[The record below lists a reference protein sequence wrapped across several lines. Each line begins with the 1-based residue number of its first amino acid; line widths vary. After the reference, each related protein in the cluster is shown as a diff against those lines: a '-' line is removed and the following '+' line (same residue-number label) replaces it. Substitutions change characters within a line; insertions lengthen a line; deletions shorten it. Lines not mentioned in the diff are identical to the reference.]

1 MQKLKGRSKYVIGA
15 CLLFSAFSIGIVV
28 GKLVDFKYFKVDKS
42 VNIIDVVSV
51 AVTIF
56 AAYIVTKVLDKE
68 KQDNRTE
75 KDLIIKRTEDIYQ
88 LIDESNSKVI
98 VGAIKYQEAASH
110 FKRISVSL
118 NCIYRIIANTK
129 IEINEQLKKDIFGNI
144 KKLRDLLTNTPKI
157 SETDIHNSNLSNEV
171 KDSIV
176 HLTQNRIVEI
186 ETEYDKL
193 RDNILLLQL
202 VVNKA

>member
-1 MQKLKGRSKYVIGA
+1 MQILKGKSKYFVGF
-15 CLLFSAFSIGIVV
+15 CLLIAAFALGVVV
-28 GKLVDFKYFKVDKS
+28 GKLFNISYFKVDENI
-42 VNIIDVVSV
+42 NIIDVISV

-88 LIDESNSKVI
+88 LIDDSNNKVNT
-98 VGAIKYQEAASH
+98 GAINYQEAASH
-110 FKRISVSL
+110 FKRINVSL
-118 NCIYRIIANTK
+118 NCIYRILTNTK
-129 IEINEQLKKDIFGNI
+129 IGLDETHKKNIIGNT
-144 KKLRDLLTNTPKI
+144 KKLRDLLTDTPKI
-157 SETDIHNSNLSNEV
+157 SEAEIQISNLPNEV

-176 HLTQNRIVEI
+176 HLTQNRILEI

-202 VVNKA
+202 AINKA

>member
-1 MQKLKGRSKYVIGA
+1 MQKLKGKSNYVIGV
-15 CLLFSAFSIGIVV
+15 CLLFATFSIGIVV
-28 GKLVDFKYFKVDKS
+28 GKLVDFKYFKVDNNI
-42 VNIIDVVSV
+42 NIIDVISV
-51 AVTIF
+51 AVTVF

-68 KQDNRTE
+68 KQDNRNE

-88 LIDESNSKVI
+88 LIDDSNNKVI
-98 VGAIKYQEAASH
+98 IGAIKYQEAASH
-110 FKRISVSL
+110 FKRINVSL
-118 NCIYRIIANTK
+118 NCIYRIMTNTK
-129 IEINEQLKKDIFGNI
+129 IETNDQLKKDIFSNT
-144 KKLRDLLTNTPKI
+144 KKIRDLLTDTPKI
-157 SETDIHNSNLSNEV
+157 SETDIQNSNLPNEV

-202 VVNKA
+202 TINKA

>member
-1 MQKLKGRSKYVIGA
+1 MRKLKGKSKYFIWGG
-15 CLLFSAFSIGIVV
+15 LLLASFATGIVV
-28 GKLVDFKYFKVDKS
+28 GKLFDFKYFKVDS
-42 VNIIDVVSV
+42 YINVVDVISV
-51 AVTIF
+51 AVTMF

-88 LIDESNSKVI
+88 LIDDSNNKVI
-98 VGAIKYQEAASH
+98 TGAIKYQEAASH
-110 FKRISVSL
+110 FKRINVSL
-118 NCIYRIIANTK
+118 NCIYRIMLNTR
-129 IEINEQLKKDIFGNI
+129 IETNDQLKKDILGNT
-144 KKLRDLLTNTPKI
+144 KKLRNLLTDTPKI
-157 SETDIHNSNLSNEV
+157 SETDIQNSNLPNEV

-202 VVNKA
+202 TINKA

>member
-1 MQKLKGRSKYVIGA
+1 MQKLKGKSKYVIGA
-15 CLLFSAFSIGIVV
+15 CLLFATFSIGIVV
-28 GKLVDFKYFKVDKS
+28 GKLVDFKYFKVDNNI
-42 VNIIDVVSV
+42 NIIDVISV

-68 KQDNRTE
+68 KQDNRNE

-88 LIDESNSKVI
+88 LIDDSNNKVI
-98 VGAIKYQEAASH
+98 IGAIKYQEAASH
-110 FKRISVSL
+110 FKRINVSL
-118 NCIYRIIANTK
+118 NCIYRIMTNTK
-129 IEINEQLKKDIFGNI
+129 IETNDQLKKDIFGNT
-144 KKLRDLLTNTPKI
+144 KKLRDLLTDTPKI
-157 SETDIHNSNLSNEV
+157 SETDIQNSNLPNEV

-202 VVNKA
+202 TINKA

>member
-1 MQKLKGRSKYVIGA
+1 MQKLKEKSKHVITVCLLCASFVIG
-15 CLLFSAFSIGIVV
+15 VV
-28 GKLVDFKYFKVDKS
+28 FGKLVDVKYFKVDENI
-42 VNIIDVVSV
+42 NIIDVISV

-88 LIDESNSKVI
+88 LIDDSNIRVVS
-98 VGAIKYQEAASH
+98 GAIKYQEAASH
-110 FKRISVSL
+110 FKRINVSL
-118 NCIYRIIANTK
+118 HCIYRIMSNTK
-129 IEINEQLKKDIFGNI
+129 IETDEQLKLSIFGST
-144 KKLRDLLTNTPKI
+144 KKLRDLLTDTPKI
-157 SETDIHNSNLSNEV
+157 TESDIQNSNLPNEV
-171 KDSIV
+171 KDGMV

-202 VVNKA
+202 AINKA

>member
-1 MQKLKGRSKYVIGA
+1 MQIVKGKSKYFIGF
-15 CLLFSAFSIGIVV
+15 CLLAAAFALGVVV
-28 GKLVDFKYFKVDKS
+28 GKLFNFRYFKVDES
-42 VNIIDVVSV
+42 INTIDVISV

-68 KQDNRTE
+68 KQDTRTE

-88 LIDESNSKVI
+88 LIDDSNNKVI
-98 VGAIKYQEAASH
+98 TGSIKYQEAASH
-110 FKRISVSL
+110 FKRINVSL
-118 NCIYRIIANTK
+118 NCIYRILANTK
-129 IEINEQLKKDIFGNI
+129 IELDETLKKSIVGNT
-144 KKLRDLLTNTPKI
+144 KKLRDLLTDTPKI
-157 SETDIHNSNLSNEV
+157 SETEIQNSNLPNEV

-176 HLTQNRIVEI
+176 HLTQNRILEI

-202 VVNKA
+202 AINKA